1 MKSDITFSLPPSPR
15 HIILG
20 PVVDRNSIMQQLLNT
35 SKNPFTNMEMSV
47 DDLVPMPELKLKIE
61 EWLKK
66 QRGN

>member
-1 MKSDITFSLPPSPR
+1 
-15 HIILG
+15 
-20 PVVDRNSIMQQLLNT
+20 MQQLLNT